1 VLYQFDNLHLPIDL
15 ELLGALAL
23 PVVVRQEQ
31 LALQV
36 HDPIAQTQQLNTIKM
51 LLHRFRVSVKINS
64 ISELQ

>member
-1 VLYQFDNLHLPIDL
+1 VLYQFDDLHLPIDL

-36 HDPIAQTQQLNTIKM
+36 HDPIAQTQWLNTIKT

>member
-1 VLYQFDNLHLPIDL
+1 VLYQFDDLHLPIDL